1 MANIFEFNGYR
12 PVIHESA
19 FVHPNATVT
28 GNVIIGK
35 KVYIGPG
42 AAIRG
47 DCGAIIIE
55 DGCNVQEN
63 CTIHMFPG
71 VTVLL
76 KEGAHIGHGA
86 IIHGATIGKNVLVGM
101 NAVVMDRVI
110 VGDHSLVGAL
120 CFIPEGM
127 QIPERKIV
135 VGNPAKIIKDITDEM
150 IAWKTKGTQLYQQ
163 LPEELYKTLKPCEP
177 LREIPTD
184 RVVQDSNYSTWNQ
197 QNEKDSL

>member
-47 DCGAIIIE
+47 DWGAIIIE

-163 LPEELYKTLKPCEP
+163 LPEELYKTLKPCDP